1 MEHPMSQSFD
11 ASRSLTAFEQDSTLV
26 AVIEMSQSKWLV
38 AAVIPGVARQPLKKL
53 DANADALLKLLQRW
67 QDEARKAGRTVRR
80 IVCTYEAGRDGF
92 WLARWLQARAI
103 ETYVVHAASIAVSRE
118 HRRAKTDR
126 IDTELLMRSFLGWLR
141 GEKRHC
147 SMVAIP
153 TMAEEDARRPSR
165 ERESLVGEQTR
176 IVNRIKAV
184 LALFGI
190 GGFNPRLRKAA
201 QKLETLH
208 TTEGTPLP
216 ENAHAELRRDLE
228 RLRLVHDQIHVIE
241 SERLRR
247 LALAPAAATGPHAM
261 VRLIARVFAVGIE
274 TADMLVN
281 EALARKLRDRR
292 AVARYAGL
300 TGAPDE
306 SGKRRRE
313 KGLARAG
320 NGRVRRGMIQLAWR
334 FLIFQKDSPLVRWF
348 RERTAD
354 GRSTSR
360 KTMIVALARKLLIAL
375 WRLVTTGEMTEGLKL
390 RPAGI

>member
-1 MEHPMSQSFD
+1 MSQSFD
-11 ASRSLTAFEQDSTLV
+11 ASKSLTAFEQDSTLV

-38 AAVIPGVARQPLKKL
+38 AAVVPGIARQPLKKL
-53 DANADALLKLLQRW
+53 DADAGALQKLLQRW
-67 QDEARKAGRTVRR
+67 REEARKAGREVTR
-80 IVCTYEAGRDGF
+80 IVCAYEAGRDGF
-92 WLARWLQARAI
+92 WLARWLHVQAI
-103 ETYVVHAASIAVSRE
+103 EAYVIHAASVAVSRE

-147 SMVAIP
+147 NMVAIP

-184 LALFGI
+184 LTLFGI
-190 GGFNPRLRKAA
+190 GGFNPRLRKAM
-201 QKLETLH
+201 QKLETLR
-208 TTEGTPLP
+208 TADGTPLP

-228 RLRLVHDQIHVIE
+228 RLHLVQEQIRNIE

-247 LALAPAAATGPHAM
+247 LALAPAAGPHAM
-261 VRLIARVFAVGIE
+261 VRLIARVFGVGIE

-281 EALARKLRDRR
+281 EALARNLRDRR

-306 SGKRRRE
+306 SGMRRRE

-334 FLIFQKDSPLVRWF
+334 FLIFQKDSRLVRWF

-354 GRSTSR
+354 GRSTTR

-375 WRLVTTGEMTEGLKL
+375 WRLVTTGEMTEGIKL
-390 RPAGI
+390 RPAGT